1 MILDDPL
8 AAKIRY
14 HLKKRGINFD
24 APQCANPVTD
34 ADPMKKMVVNT
45 STGVFIPCV
54 SSYERPVVKI
64 MSYDDSASAK
74 VQADLRYER

>member
-1 MILDDPL
+1 M

-24 APQCANPVTD
+24 APQCVNPVTD
-34 ADPMKKMVVNT
+34 ADPLKKMVVNT
-45 STGVFIPCV
+45 STGVFVPCV

-74 VQADLRYER
+74 VAADLRYEA

>member
-1 MILDDPL
+1 M

-34 ADPMKKMVVNT
+34 TDPLKKMVVNT

-54 SSYERPVVKI
+54 SSYERPIVKI

-74 VQADLRYER
+74 VVADLRYEA

>member
-1 MILDDPL
+1 M

-14 HLKKRGINFD
+14 HLKKRGIDFD
-24 APQCANPVTD
+24 AASCVNPVTNV
-34 ADPMKKMVVNT
+34 DPMKKMVANT

-64 MSYDDSASAK
+64 MSYDESASAK
-74 VQADLRYER
+74 VVV